1 MEMTSYEV
9 VRRAIEMQTPSR
21 LPIKL
26 EQPILTPRWGL
37 LESDVAVVRWKYIGT
52 GDRRKR
58 ETYDEWGC
66 LWVRSEINNMGQIK
80 VHPLESWDRL
90 DAYAWPDPDDPA
102 LYAGMEAQFTGLEDR
117 YILTDFFMLLFERM
131 QALRGFENCLTD
143 FYQEPE
149 KASALAD
156 RLVDFDLRVIDNISR
171 RFPGRIHGFWFTEDW
186 GTQQAL
192 MINPRLWR
200 SFFKPRYRVLF
211 DAMHAAGWH
220 IWMHTDGRMN
230 AVLED
235 LLELGL
241 DVVNL
246 QQPRVN
252 GIEEIGSQFR
262 GRLCFESS
270 ADIQA
275 TLPGKSPAEVKS
287 EARLLL
293 EQWAD
298 RRGGFILSIDENEV
312 DLNIPHENTLAMIDG
327 FLEGRSP

>member
-1 MEMTSYEV
+1 MTTSYEI
-9 VRRAIEMQTPSR
+9 VRRAIELERPPR
-21 LPIKL
+21 LPLKL
-26 EQPILTPRWGL
+26 EKPVQTERWGV
-37 LESDVAVVRWKYIGT
+37 LESDVAVVRWNYTGT
-52 GDRRKR
+52 GDRRQR
-58 ETYDEWGC
+58 QTYDEFGC
-66 LWVRSEINNMGQIK
+66 LWARSEVNNMGQIK
-80 VHPLESWDRL
+80 GHPLSDWTLL
-90 DAYAWPDPDDPA
+90 DTYAWPDPDDPA
-102 LYAGMEAQFTGLEDR
+102 FYRGMEDQFRGLEGK
-117 YILTDFFMLLFERM
+117 YILTDFFMLIFERM

-149 KASALAD
+149 KTAALAD
-156 RLVDFDLRVIDNISR
+156 RLVDFDLRVIANISR

-186 GTQQAL
+186 GTQQSL
-192 MINPRLWR
+192 MIHPRLWR

-211 DAMHAAGWH
+211 DALHAAGWH

-235 LLELGL
+235 LVELGL
-241 DVVNL
+241 DVINL

-252 GIEEIGSQFR
+252 GIEEIGRQFQ

-275 TLPGKSPAEVKS
+275 TLPNKSPEEIKE

-293 EQWAD
+293 EQWASPQ
-298 RRGGFILSIDENEV
+298 GGFILSIDENEV

-327 FLEGRSP
+327 FLAGAA